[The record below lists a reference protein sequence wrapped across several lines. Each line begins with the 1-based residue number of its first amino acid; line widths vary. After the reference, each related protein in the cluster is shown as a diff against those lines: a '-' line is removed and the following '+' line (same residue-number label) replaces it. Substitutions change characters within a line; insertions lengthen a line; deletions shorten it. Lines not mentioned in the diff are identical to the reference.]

1 MLEKA
6 IGRTQA
12 FEDLG
17 NPVYYGDI
25 YSFLT
30 RMGGRAKRKGFEG
43 VFLLKQ
49 AASA

>member
-25 YSFLT
+25 YSFLA